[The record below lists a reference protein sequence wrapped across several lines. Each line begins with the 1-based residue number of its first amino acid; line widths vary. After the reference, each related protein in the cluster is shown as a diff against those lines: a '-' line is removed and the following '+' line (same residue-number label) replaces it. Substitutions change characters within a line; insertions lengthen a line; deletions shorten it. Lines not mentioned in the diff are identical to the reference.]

1 LIGFIGDISLPI
13 QPPLAAMP
21 PSNKK
26 RIRDKP
32 LASPR
37 RSGRLAIKR
46 KNRIVSDGS
55 VAVQE
60 LIARAIGILPPSA
73 SFDAVTWEA
82 YQQVFHQ
89 APLASSAIKALE
101 ALVKHVKN
109 LKKKKGP
116 AAVAPGTVA
125 QATTTVSVVP
135 DV

>member
-1 LIGFIGDISLPI
+1 
-13 QPPLAAMP
+13 
-21 PSNKK
+21 
-26 RIRDKP
+26 
-32 LASPR
+32 
-37 RSGRLAIKR
+37 
-46 KNRIVSDGS
+46 
-55 VAVQE
+55 VQE

-109 LKKKKGP
+109 LKKKKKKKGP
-116 AAVAPGTVA
+116 EAVAPGSVA